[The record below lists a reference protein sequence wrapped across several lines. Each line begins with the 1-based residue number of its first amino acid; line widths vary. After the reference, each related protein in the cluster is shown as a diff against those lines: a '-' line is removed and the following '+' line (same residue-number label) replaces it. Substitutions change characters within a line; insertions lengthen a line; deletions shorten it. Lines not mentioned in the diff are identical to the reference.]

1 MAEAVEL
8 LVKKGASVNTFD
20 GNGSTPLMICAK
32 EGHLRSIDILVQA
45 GADVNARVKPTRAFD
60 SKASGYFNTRGKADQ
75 VTDIPLRVRGT
86 AGLFY
91 VEKRE
96 LTSVGDTAILI
107 AAREGHEQCVKQ
119 LIHYGADVWITNNK
133 GENLLM
139 IASAKG
145 QCETFQLCLENSQA
159 DQINSKDHKG
169 NNALFHACK
178 RSQINCIKL
187 LLNNPDGRS
196 QVNVLSNEYKMTPLM
211 MAVQNSSLDVV
222 CMLLGKGADPNV
234 VDSIG
239 ISCLLSAL
247 CKNIFQNDLKSFPSG
262 ECKEHELV
270 RVLLRHGADVNHVC
284 WLTGDTALTVAV
296 ANRASVDVVQALIEQ
311 GANINHSDNK
321 GSTALKCAYEKD
333 LETIVR
339 LLLKNGAS
347 VTNTCID
354 RNKRF
359 RRLHDRVYQLLILAG
374 LPGDQVRKSLRAK
387 DGIIPTLYDMCR
399 IPARQHVMN
408 SFRNSNLFHMIPR
421 LILPQK
427 MKDFLLFDVDINISE
442 TNLRRSF
449 PYGYGT

>member
-1 MAEAVEL
+1 MHRE
-8 LVKKGASVNTFD
+8 
-20 GNGSTPLMICAK
+20 
-32 EGHLRSIDILVQA
+32 
-45 GADVNARVKPTRAFD
+45 
-60 SKASGYFNTRGKADQ
+60 RGCG
-75 VTDIPLRVRGT
+75 R
-86 AGLFY
+86 
-91 VEKRE
+91 
-96 LTSVGDTAILI
+96 
-107 AAREGHEQCVKQ
+107 
-119 LIHYGADVWITNNK
+119 
-133 GENLLM
+133 
-139 IASAKG
+139 
-145 QCETFQLCLENSQA
+145 TFQLSLENSQA
-159 DQINSKDHKG
+159 DQINSKDYKG
-169 NNALFHACK
+169 NRALLHVCK
-178 RSQINCIKL
+178 QSQINCIKL
-187 LLNNPDGRS
+187 LLNNPDVLS
-196 QVNVLSNEYKMTPLM
+196 QVNVRSNECKMTPLM

-222 CMLLGKGADPNV
+222 CLLLGKGADPNV
-234 VDSIG
+234 VDRIG
-239 ISCLLSAL
+239 ISCLMSCLFRAA
-247 CKNIFQNDLKSFPSG
+247 CMKIFQNDLKSFPSG

-284 WLTGDTALTVAV
+284 LLTGETALTVAV

-347 VTNTCID
+347 VTNTCVD
-354 RNKRF
+354 HKKRF
-359 RRLHDRVYQLLILAG
+359 RPLHDRVYQLLILAG
-374 LPGDQVRKSLRAK
+374 LPGNQVRKSLKAK

-449 PYGYGT
+449 PYGYGTQFSFANTSQCVHRKI